1 MRKINRE
8 KMGKFVFNNISSE
21 KYDLV
26 IEKLPSLSRPAR
38 KFSLY
43 QVPGRNGD
51 IVEQYDAYENITISY
66 NVWFANNNF
75 DSRTAAMVAREI
87 SGWLYSANGYC
98 KLEDSFEPDVFRLAY
113 FNGGLDIENMLTKY
127 GRATINFVCRPER
140 FLKSGT
146 KWITITSG
154 SSVAGCNLYNATN
167 FTAKPLIKVTKNN
180 GSGGAV
186 KFLVNG
192 NITFVN
198 LRDSDIIDYVYIDCF
213 TQDCYRRPTENR
225 NSSVETIQFPSLV
238 PKNNEILL
246 QAHDATLEIQPRFW
260 TL

>member
-21 KYDLV
+21 KYGLV

-51 IVEQYDAYENITISY
+51 IIEQYDAYENITISY
-66 NVWFANNNF
+66 NVWFANNDF
-75 DSRTAAMVAREI
+75 DSQTAAMVAREI

-98 KLEDSFEPDVFRLAY
+98 KLEDNFEPDVYRLAY

-167 FTAKPLIKVTKNN
+167 FTAKPLIKVTR
-180 GSGGAV
+180 GSEGDV
-186 KFLVNG
+186 KFFVNG
-192 NITFVN
+192 NLTLVHH
-198 LRDSDIIDYVYIDCF
+198 IDRLDYIYIDCA
-213 TQDCYRRPTENR
+213 TQDCYRQPTENR
-225 NSSVETIQFPSLV
+225 NSSVETFQFPSLV

-246 QAHDATLEIQPRFW
+246 QSLDATLEIQPRFW